1 MNLLVLGQLVLEPV
15 AAVNMLL
22 KNNPELHGPTSQ
34 LPLTAMQVVIK
45 RIVVMT
51 DGDG

>member
-22 KNNPELHGPTSQ
+22 KNNPELHDRTSQ
-34 LPLTAMQVVIK
+34 LTLTAMQVVFK
-45 RIVVMT
+45 RIVVI
-51 DGDG
+51 